1 MEKKRKKRKG
11 ASQRCRNRRPSQPP
25 LGLFPP
31 LTRPNPS
38 PGRTRVPSPFFL
50 SPTDSWAPPLLSLR
64 RGTRASAPLSF
75 FPQPSSNRTRDPR
88 HRILPNPDL
97 GGICLPRAPIK
108 SLDRLRVAPF
118 PSAPQKRSPR
128 SLARR
133 GVESAEAASIPHR
146 GASSQSP
153 LGPSNDP
160 RRLRGELLDL
170 PAFSVQRKVLGVG
183 RTTSSVEL
191 GPSGHGATTPEAN
204 PCGRPLP
211 ASLWPDLGRP
221 FEDRR
226 PGNENTPSRAQIVK
240 ETLGFSQ
247 IEPAVQHAFQL
258 YVF

>member
-1 MEKKRKKRKG
+1 MFWKRKEKKEKG
-11 ASQRCRNRRPSQPP
+11 QASAAATGGPASPP

-50 SPTDSWAPPLLSLR
+50 SPTDSWAPSLLSLR

-170 PAFSVQRKVLGVG
+170 PAFFVQRKVLEVG
-183 RTTSSVEL
+183 RTASS
-191 GPSGHGATTPEAN
+191 GPPAMV
-204 PCGRPLP
+204 PL
-211 ASLWPDLGRP
+211 R
-221 FEDRR
+221 RR
-226 PGNENTPSRAQIVK
+226 PTPVAGRRPPFSGLISAVRLKIDDQ
-240 ETLGFSQ
+240 ETRILLCVHKLLKRPS
-247 IEPAVQHAFQL
+247 
-258 YVF
+258 VFPK